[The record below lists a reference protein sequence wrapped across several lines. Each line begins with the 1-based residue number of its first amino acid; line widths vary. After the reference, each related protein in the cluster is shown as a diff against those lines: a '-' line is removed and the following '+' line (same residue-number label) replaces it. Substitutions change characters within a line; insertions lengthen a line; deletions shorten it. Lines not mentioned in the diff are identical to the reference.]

1 MVRTLM
7 PFVARWLP
15 TLQSPWSSSYAP
27 PIVSIVAA
35 FDHFAACSFDV
46 LLKLAVLIQVVVSI
60 VCDGFFLWVF
70 VLVRPEYPWDQLILI
85 VTLIPTP
92 STILL
97 LESPDEEECLPC
109 TFLGH
114 LGSEGLQDTA
124 NSFDPAIWCREVVY
138 HSYRDG
144 EVESAWWVGERE
156 NVCDNRRMWFMLGS
170 EFDELG

>member
-7 PFVARWLP
+7 PFVAWWSP

-35 FDHFAACSFDV
+35 FDHFAACSSNV
-46 LLKLAVLIQVVVSI
+46 LLKLALLVQVVVSI
-60 VCDGFFLWVF
+60 VCDGIFLWVF
-70 VLVRPEYPWDQLILI
+70 VLVRLEYPWDQLILI

-109 TFLGH
+109 TCLGGW
-114 LGSEGLQDTA
+114 GSEGLQDTSD
-124 NSFDPAIWCREVVY
+124 SFDPAIRCREVVY

-144 EVESAWWVGERE
+144 EVKSA
-156 NVCDNRRMWFMLGS
+156 
-170 EFDELG
+170 